1 MSNKSELVKKQLT
14 KNTIMLSFSSLI
26 NRGLMFVMVPFF
38 SRWLT
43 VAEYGTYDVYSTY
56 VTLLIPVITLASS
69 NAVFR
74 LSIDCDSLEK
84 KAYYIT
90 NGLFISVVNL
100 IVAILIITF
109 ISIKIQWIYYFPFIV
124 LLRAEI
130 FDNYFQGY
138 LRAIKKLNIYA
149 ICKTAT
155 VIVTVI
161 MVTLLVKKC
170 NLGLYG
176 ILYGYA
182 SGFVRSS
189 LLIFFRTKYWKW
201 FNINSLSFNGVKE
214 LISYSYPLIPNDI
227 SWWVINVSDRA
238 IINFILG
245 DIANGVYAI
254 ACKLPNLCSSIF
266 GLFNTSWQEASVDMV
281 NNEEGKAFFNNIYNN
296 MFVLLMSLCM
306 CIISSNFIFFDYI
319 FDAKYTTARLY
330 TPILI
335 SSVIFSMLSQFFG
348 GIQISLKQPKANGI
362 TTIIGAIVNL
372 SVHVLLIKRLG
383 LFAAAI
389 STLVS
394 NICVAFL
401 RKNKIKNYFSL
412 KLNKINY
419 ICIFAYLY
427 IFSVSY
433 LKIENLWFNIINLMI
448 SAGFALI
455 FNKNIVVKIIKKLI
469 V

>member
-1 MSNKSELVKKQLT
+1 
-14 KNTIMLSFSSLI
+14 
-26 NRGLMFVMVPFF
+26 
-38 SRWLT
+38 
-43 VAEYGTYDVYSTY
+43 
-56 VTLLIPVITLASS
+56 
-69 NAVFR
+69 
-74 LSIDCDSLEK
+74 
-84 KAYYIT
+84 
-90 NGLFISVVNL
+90 
-100 IVAILIITF
+100 
-109 ISIKIQWIYYFPFIV
+109 
-124 LLRAEI
+124 
-130 FDNYFQGY
+130 
-138 LRAIKKLNIYA
+138 
-149 ICKTAT
+149 
-155 VIVTVI
+155 
-161 MVTLLVKKC
+161 
-170 NLGLYG
+170 
-176 ILYGYA
+176 
-182 SGFVRSS
+182 
-189 LLIFFRTKYWKW
+189 
-201 FNINSLSFNGVKE
+201 
-214 LISYSYPLIPNDI
+214 
-227 SWWVINVSDRA
+227 
-238 IINFILG
+238 
-245 DIANGVYAI
+245 
-254 ACKLPNLCSSIF
+254 
-266 GLFNTSWQEASVDMV
+266 
-281 NNEEGKAFFNNIYNN
+281 
-296 MFVLLMSLCM
+296 M